1 MEFNTLLSL
10 RKIYKKYAST
20 NIEAC
25 KYVDLDINKGEV
37 FALIGDNGAGK
48 TTLVKIIAGFENFDS
63 GEMIY
68 NYEQNSIGMVH
79 QHDKLFFNMTVL
91 DNIILG
97 NEPRKFK
104 IFLDIKKAKIK
115 IISLIKNYGF
125 DLDVKTKIKYLN
137 TKQIKEVGILKA
149 LYKNAKLII
158 LDEPTASM
166 SFQDA
171 SIIYDT
177 ISTFQKNGITIII
190 ITHKIKEV
198 MRIAN
203 RIGIMRNG
211 IIENIYQ
218 TSAVDYRYIS
228 NILLCDDDCK
238 IDDSS
243 IYKKEIPVIAEKK
256 TILELVNISN
266 IKNIYGTTSLDNI
279 SFALNSGD
287 ILAITASEGNGL
299 RELEDILAGFT
310 LPTSGIIYYH
320 GEDITKYSTI
330 HLRKNNLSY
339 VPANRMHRGVSLHS
353 SILDNA
359 IILKRRLL
367 TKFIFFVRK
376 VTRMHSKNILDT
388 MNIKANYSQ
397 NVDTLSGGNIQRLI
411 VAREIE
417 RISDYIIFS
426 EPTQGVDIKTCN
438 LIYENIFELKKKGI
452 GIILIS
458 SNINEVLIL
467 ADKIMVLYRG
477 RVFKNLINK
486 DVSEKQL
493 SNYTAGMDEYES

>member
-25 KYVDLDINKGEV
+25 KYVDLDIHKGEV
-37 FALIGDNGAGK
+37 FVLIGDNGAGK
-48 TTLVKIIAGFENFDS
+48 TTLVKIIAGFEKFDS
-63 GEMIY
+63 GEIVY
-68 NYEQNSIGMVH
+68 NYEKNSIGMVH
-79 QHDKLFFNMTVL
+79 QHDKVFFNMTVL
-91 DNIILG
+91 DNITLG
-97 NEPRKFK
+97 NEPRKFQ
-104 IFLDIKKAKIK
+104 IFLDTKKAKRK

-125 DLDVKTKIKYLN
+125 DLDINTKIKYLN

-149 LYKNAKLII
+149 LYKNSKLII

-171 SIIYDT
+171 SIIYDN
-177 ISTFQKNGITIII
+177 ISTFQKNGITTII

-211 IIENIYQ
+211 TIENIYQ

-228 NILLCDDDCK
+228 NILLCDDVRK
-238 IDDSS
+238 IDDAST
-243 IYKKEIPVIAEKK
+243 YKKQTTIITEKK
-256 TILELVNISN
+256 TILELINISN

-279 SFALNSGD
+279 SFTLNSGD

-299 RELEDILAGFT
+299 RELEDVLSGFIK
-310 LPTSGIIYYH
+310 PTSGSIYYN
-320 GEDITKYSTI
+320 GEDITKYSAI
-330 HLRKNNLSY
+330 ALRKNNLSY
-339 VPANRMHRGVSLHS
+339 VPANRMNRGVSLHS
-353 SILDNA
+353 SILDNS

-367 TKFIFFVRK
+367 TKYIFFVRRL
-376 VTRMHSKNILDT
+376 TIMHSKNILNT
-388 MNIKANYSQ
+388 MNIKAKYNQ

-417 RISDYIIFS
+417 RISDYIVFS

-438 LIYENIFELKKKGI
+438 LIYEHIFELKQKGI
-452 GIILIS
+452 GIIIIS
-458 SNINEVLIL
+458 SNINEVLTL
-467 ADKIMVLYRG
+467 ADKIILLYRG
-477 RVFKNLINK
+477 RVLKNLINK
-486 DVSEKQL
+486 DITEKQL
-493 SNYTAGMDEYES
+493 SNYIAGIDEDEN